1 MVTQQQIAAFSAEV
15 VRNGV
20 ATVTWCAQPLE
31 QSEAQ
36 SRNWLANLNPG
47 RNRDELQRTARE
59 LAGGF
64 RKRHD
69 AVTAVCTTFQDRLLK
84 AARDFSPGQE
94 MDPDDIAVPELEK
107 GEAYFHKEREDLR
120 DIRDVLQRT
129 GGPQAYGAEVFAEL
143 ERLDKLFEYV
153 VAAFQELRWIIMI
166 HDGSLAQNTEKT
178 CQDGAEFMASVEKL

>member
-1 MVTQQQIAAFSAEV
+1 MTNQQQIAAFSAEV

-31 QSEAQ
+31 QSEVQ
-36 SRNWLANLNPG
+36 SRNWLVNLNPG
-47 RNRDELQRTARE
+47 RNRDESRRTARE

-69 AVTAVCTTFQDRLLK
+69 AVTAVCTTFQGRLLK

-120 DIRDVLQRT
+120 DIRKVLQRT
-129 GGPQAYGAEVFAEL
+129 GEPQAYGAEVFAEL

-153 VAAFQELRWIIMI
+153 VASFQELRWIIMI

>member
-1 MVTQQQIAAFSAEV
+1 MTGQQQIAAFSAQV

-31 QSEAQ
+31 QSEVH
-36 SRNWLANLNPG
+36 SRNWLVNLNPG
-47 RNRDELQRTARE
+47 RNRDESRRTARE

-84 AARDFSPGQE
+84 AARDFPPGQE

-120 DIRDVLQRT
+120 DIRKVLQRA

-143 ERLDKLFEYV
+143 ERLDKLSEYI
-153 VAAFQELRWIIMI
+153 VASFQELRWIIMI

>member
-1 MVTQQQIAAFSAEV
+1 MTSQQQIAEFSGEV

-31 QSEAQ
+31 QSEVQ
-36 SRNWLANLNPG
+36 SRNWLVNLNPD
-47 RNRDELQRTARE
+47 RNRDELRRAARE

-64 RKRHD
+64 RKRYD
-69 AVTAVCTTFQDRLLK
+69 AVTAVCTTQDRLLK
-84 AARDFSPGQE
+84 AARDFSPGRE
-94 MDPDDIAVPELEK
+94 MDPADIAVPELEK

-120 DIRDVLQRT
+120 DIRNVLQRT
-129 GGPQAYGAEVFAEL
+129 GGTEAHGAEVFAEL
-143 ERLDKLFEYV
+143 ERLDKLFEYI
-153 VAAFQELRWIIMI
+153 VASFQELRWIIMI